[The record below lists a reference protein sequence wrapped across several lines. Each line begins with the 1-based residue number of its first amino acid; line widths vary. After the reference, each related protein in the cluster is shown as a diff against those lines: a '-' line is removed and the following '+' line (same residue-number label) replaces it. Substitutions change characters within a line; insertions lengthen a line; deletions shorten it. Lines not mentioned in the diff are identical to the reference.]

1 MKGVSAM
8 AEQNLDRRITE
19 GVIWKQI
26 MIFFFPILLGA
37 FFQQMYFT
45 VDTIIVGRFVGT
57 QALAAVGSTG
67 ALVNLITGFFLGLSS
82 GATVVLSQFYGAGDR
97 KGVSNAIHSGFLL
110 ALVLGFLSVCIGVG
124 GGPLVLRLIRTPE
137 NCLADASMYTRIY
150 FGGAIASMIYNMGS
164 GILRAMGDSR
174 RPLIYLIIT
183 CFVNIALDIF
193 CVVVLKWGIAGAA
206 IATVLS
212 QFISAGLVLTAL
224 LKLPEDI
231 RLRRGSMKMDRQLLK
246 RILVIGIP
254 AGFQFVMFD
263 FSNLL
268 IQSGINSFGD
278 VIMAAWAAYAKADTL
293 TWMIYGAIG
302 VAATTFVGQNFGA
315 QKYGRI
321 RQSVWV
327 CMGLAVAMI
336 GTVSVLEFFFREAI
350 LGVFTTD
357 GAVIRAGS
365 GIMRLVVLFNCLF
378 IPVEIFGATM
388 RGTGYSVMPTVITG
402 VFVCAFRVFWAI
414 AIVPTFHVI
423 EVLCIA
429 YPLSWLLASVVFF
442 IAYLRGTWL
451 SKRIEECG
459 LAPEVR

>member
-1 MKGVSAM
+1 MT
-8 AEQNLDRRITE
+8 ERNLDRRITE

-67 ALVNLITGFFLGLSS
+67 ALVNLINGFFLGLSS

-97 KGVSNAIHSGFLL
+97 EGVSNAIHSGFLL
-110 ALVLGFLSVCIGVG
+110 AMVLGTLAVCIGVG
-124 GGPLVLRLIRTPE
+124 AGPVVLRLIRTPD
-137 NCLADASMYTRIY
+137 NCLPDASMYTRIY
-150 FGGAIASMIYNMGS
+150 FCGAVASMVYNMGS

-183 CFVNIALDIF
+183 CFANIALDIF

-212 QFISAGLVLTAL
+212 QFVSAGLVLAAL

-231 RLRRGSMKMDRQLLK
+231 RLRRGKMKMDLQLLR
-246 RILVIGIP
+246 RILVIGVP

-268 IQSGINSFGD
+268 IQSGVNSFGD
-278 VIMAAWAAYAKADTL
+278 VTMAAWAAYFKADTL
-293 TWMIYGAIG
+293 TWMVFGAIG

-336 GTVSVLEFFFREAI
+336 GTISVLEFFFREPI
-350 LGVFTTD
+350 LGIFTTD
-357 GAVIRAGS
+357 AAVIRVGAHAMCW
-365 GIMRLVVLFNCLF
+365 IVPFNFLF

-402 VFVCAFRVFWAI
+402 VFVCAFRVLWV
-414 AIVPTFHVI
+414 IVMVTAYHTVGM
-423 EVLCIA
+423 LCIA
-429 YPLSWLLASVVFF
+429 YPLSWLLASIVFF
-442 IAYLRGTWL
+442 ITYFRGNWLR
-451 SKRIEECG
+451 KRIEACG